1 MSCGHALINT
11 CDQAA
16 QPVHYIET
24 LWERGLMVCF
34 LQVLASDE
42 GRELRARQQENV
54 RYIREKLVA
63 AGIPAM
69 HSPSHI
75 IPIHVRTPG

>member
-1 MSCGHALINT
+1 MYDLT
-11 CDQAA
+11 DQIIRLK
-16 QPVHYIET
+16 PSGRSFDS
-24 LWERGLMVCF
+24 LCF

-54 RYIREKLVA
+54 RYIRDKLVE

-75 IPIHVRTPG
+75 IPIHVGTLL